1 MGKYSDLFSSAPQ
14 TTSKVVPELAEL
26 TSAKQSA
33 QYRIGSSPAVAS
45 SGKYASLFSNIENIA
60 AGKKQ
65 PSRGLWGAIGGGLMK
80 GLEGVGY
87 VLGTPAR
94 ATASVAKE
102 ITDVIEGRGFSPK
115 DLVSQVADKNFYG
128 SSLIKKSGNPWLDSV
143 TGFAV
148 DVLSDPTTYVTFG
161 ASAWMGKAGRTALAA
176 KAAEAANI
184 AKAPTLAGKLDE
196 IARLGVHANLTDL
209 ERAVLNAP
217 KGVSWTFGKGAG
229 QVIGKEGT
237 TARKISEGVSTAVG
251 KPISKA
257 RARIGDLPFLE
268 PVQKVI
274 TPKSIRDA
282 DLLSLGRSGARS
294 TVGETVERLAGYSA
308 SQRGKAMGR
317 SFVAKIGSANQE
329 LAKEING
336 FENSTGL
343 RIAHFIEDE
352 TLVPPTPEAQ
362 ALVGK
367 VKKFLAD
374 TRQAGN
380 DVTAEFAGRRGVRAY
395 DIAHRDN
402 YVPHTLSEQARAYLA
417 SKRWRGT
424 KYASSIQQT
433 LELNPDEFIKG
444 PAVMRARKLEPGKE
458 WLGETIQ
465 TGTIK
470 EINDIS
476 ERQLGFKW
484 FEDDGATYL
493 NSYIDSV
500 GNQAKRVGFTD
511 RLFDYGVDVV
521 RAIDYKLIPDKE
533 VVGAWHSSVRRW
545 EGMLRGLAQEQGKS
559 ASQSASIMRKANNL
573 ARQVVQDNNTKLLF
587 SQKEIETLGKQLA
600 QAQYFLDVASER
612 AAARGGALQQ
622 QFESTVAP
630 FRARLQAMSEALS
643 TNDQLEMAATMYLE
657 EAHARMFPRMK
668 KRPTNPKIMAEQI
681 LAKSDSRTTSRVKAL
696 ETRVARLKRSL
707 GPRGKI
713 SKGIKQ
719 SEAEIKNIKD
729 DIALYTS
736 EIDNLTGVITRQTD
750 DFPDGYYVFD
760 ESIVDSML
768 QKDRSAIPQVDFDPG
783 NPNALIFKAPDPR
796 RWVMLD
802 PVEDVES
809 ARYFFDN
816 IGRAFQ
822 MEMEKFGPESAEQG
836 AMFAAVWKEISE
848 GRGWISLWGMD
859 NTELEFLFEYA
870 GRYKEYLDEAAAE
883 GIDDV
888 WEEQFKVFSIVA
900 TESLSAFFAK
910 AQNEGLNLADFMDDP
925 VAVAQQIF
933 VNTAEVA
940 SLKGDFAKAGGK
952 RVAGVYLPEELYEF
966 MDTSYYRAYNI
977 ESGYGP
983 FGSAQQVLTGDQS
996 GLLQPW
1002 NKANIFPD
1010 EDVIY
1015 QLSENS
1021 FFSDDGERLL
1031 SLTSDF
1037 VRKTV
1042 DSSSPD
1048 FSMIE
1053 DTRDPFFRAV
1063 ESMSTFGTSPFEEYA
1078 EMSQNLEF
1086 TRGLLPAA
1094 EAELGGLYLQK
1105 VGREAEIKSATSE
1118 KGGVISAAK
1127 RLKEKVGKATED
1139 IRRSTE
1145 GIEVPDGQGGTRVM
1159 KRDEVAQQMGL
1170 DARKINR
1177 AEKKLA
1183 KEIENDPL
1191 TKEARAAGRT
1201 YNKVESSFNNAKA
1214 LRGEAGDWEQTYGV
1228 AYREDVMELDRLL
1241 AERPPKGASAEVNR
1255 EWFDQVERV
1264 YSQIRNPQIFTEPQR
1279 NALERIFVQKRG
1291 QETQIAILEQ
1301 YVDFGKAMLDQAQS
1315 GKLGGRM
1322 VQDIKEGW
1330 GAIESLGVQMPD
1342 ELRNLMFG
1350 RIENLSDPKEFNKY
1364 LDMYFRYQRFF
1375 KVTAMLTPGFIVRNA
1390 MTAAFNNYVAGVTT
1404 RETAE
1409 AIKFS
1414 QNALK
1419 HGPAKAIEMAPAAE
1433 RKLYEEA
1440 YNVVMATGAGQTADD
1455 FFYPIASEKGQR
1467 WLNSRVVTAWR
1478 NRNEQVEMAGRMALA
1493 LSSLRKN
1500 LGFDGAVSQV
1510 ARYHFDY
1517 TDLSK
1522 LDEVAKRFVP
1532 FWTFATKNI
1541 PLQIIN
1547 QIARP
1552 GLYRA
1557 YDSLERNFEVDKDLV
1572 LPPWMQANRPI
1583 SGPGG
1588 RIFMPDL
1595 PFIDMENQ
1603 LRMFG
1608 DPMRFASQLNPLLKL
1623 PVELAGGRQLGLDI
1637 PFSEKPYQVRGP
1649 LDYPAALGGALFG
1662 QTQQTAEGDLV
1673 TSSQAGYALPS
1684 LLPSLAQLQ
1693 RLIPQLGGKETYVE
1707 RQPYSILSA
1716 TTGIPLRGVTETEQ
1730 QNELIRRQ
1738 FALRDFLSNLT
1749 RMGYLEPKE

>member
-87 VLGTPAR
+87 VLGAPAR

-128 SSLIKKSGNPWLDSV
+128 SSLIKKTGVSWLDSA
-143 TGFAV
+143 TGFTV

-161 ASAWMGKAGRTALAA
+161 ASAWMGKAGRLALAA

-196 IARLGVHANLTDL
+196 IARLGVHANLTDV

-237 TARKISEGVSTAVG
+237 AARKISEGVSTAVG

-274 TPKSIRDA
+274 TAKSIRDA
-282 DLLSLGRSGARS
+282 DLLPLGRAGSKMTTS
-294 TVGETVERLAGYSA
+294 EIVERLAGYSA
-308 SQRGKAMGR
+308 SQRGKAVSR
-317 SFVAKIGSANQE
+317 AFIAKIGSANQE
-329 LAKEING
+329 LAKEINA

-343 RIAHFIEDE
+343 RVAHFIEDANI
-352 TLVPPTPEAQ
+352 VPPTPEAQ
-362 ALVGK
+362 AIVAK
-367 VKKFLAD
+367 VQKFLAD

-380 DVTAEFAGRRGVRAY
+380 DITAEFAGRRGVRAY

-402 YVPHTLSEQARAYLA
+402 YVPHTLSQDARAWLA

-433 LELNPDEFIKG
+433 LEISPDEFIKG
-444 PAVMRARKLEPGKE
+444 PAVLRARKLEAGAE
-458 WLGETIQ
+458 WLGEPLQ

-476 ERQLGFKW
+476 ERKLGFKW

-500 GNQAKRVGFTD
+500 GNQVKRVNFTD
-511 RLFDYGVDVV
+511 RLFDYGADVV

-533 VVGAWHSSVRRW
+533 VVNAWHSSVRRW
-545 EGMLRGLAQEQGKS
+545 EGMLRGAMREQGQG
-559 ASQSASIMRKANNL
+559 ASQAASIMRKANNV
-573 ARQVVQDNNTKLLF
+573 ARQVVEDNNTKLIF
-587 SQKEIETLGKQLA
+587 SQQQIADLQVQLA

-630 FRARLQAMSEALS
+630 FRARLEAMSKALS
-643 TNDQLEMAATMYLE
+643 DNDQMEMAAIMYLE

-668 KRPTNPKIMAEQI
+668 NRPSDPRVMAEQI
-681 LAKSDSRTTSRVKAL
+681 LAKSEARTASRLKAL
-696 ETRVARLKRSL
+696 ETRKARLERSL
-707 GPRGKI
+707 GPRGKKMRAQAVAG
-713 SKGIKQ
+713 SEYEASLAELDAIK
-719 SEAEIKNIKD
+719 
-729 DIALYTS
+729 S
-736 EIDNLTGVITRQTD
+736 EISFLNELLKTSSEE
-750 DFPDGYYVFD
+750 FPDGVFFVGRQD
-760 ESIVDSML
+760 LDL
-768 QKDRSAIPQVDFDPG
+768 A
-783 NPNALIFKAPDPR
+783 APDPR
-796 RWVMLD
+796 PGVAPRNAGVEVSREIPEDYTPEWYAIGFAPEMGPDGGRILWPLD
-802 PVEDVES
+802 NQEDYQDFWDGL
-809 ARYFFDN
+809 ARGISDGVAKLGDERTSELLDN
-816 IGRAFQ
+816 AWEAIKRSGRRAVDPALEGAEPELIEVLLNIKRLMDKSVNNVDSSLINGEFELMSMALEDWLVRQVTQNMAPGDVFEDGMDMIYDAIGQ
-822 MEMEKFGPESAEQG
+822 IGNPHHGISNVIGVNVSGLNFGAQSTDYIMNG
-836 AMFAAVWKEISE
+836 
-848 GRGWISLWGMD
+848 GWISRTFNEIPERAAIAFESGTYEPLSAMMAAQEARD
-859 NTELEFLFEYA
+859 ITETLVTTNKQVF
-870 GRYKEYLDEAAAE
+870 DEATNAIKE
-883 GIDDV
+883 T
-888 WEEQFKVFSIVA
+888 K
-900 TESLSAFFAK
+900 K
-910 AQNEGLNLADFMDDP
+910 
-925 VAVAQQIF
+925 QI
-933 VNTAEVA
+933 A
-940 SLKGDFAKAGGK
+940 STGRQAGGVK
-952 RVAGVYLPEELYEF
+952 
-966 MDTSYYRAYNI
+966 
-977 ESGYGP
+977 
-983 FGSAQQVLTGDQS
+983 
-996 GLLQPW
+996 
-1002 NKANIFPD
+1002 
-1010 EDVIY
+1010 
-1015 QLSENS
+1015 
-1021 FFSDDGERLL
+1021 
-1031 SLTSDF
+1031 
-1037 VRKTV
+1037 
-1042 DSSSPD
+1042 
-1048 FSMIE
+1048 
-1053 DTRDPFFRAV
+1053 
-1063 ESMSTFGTSPFEEYA
+1063 
-1078 EMSQNLEF
+1078 
-1086 TRGLLPAA
+1086 
-1094 EAELGGLYLQK
+1094 
-1105 VGREAEIKSATSE
+1105 
-1118 KGGVISAAK
+1118 SAAK
-1127 RLKEKVGKATED
+1127 RLEGRVTEAGETV
-1139 IRRSTE
+1139 RRAQE
-1145 GIEVPDGQGGTRVM
+1145 AIEIPDGKGGVRSVT
-1159 KRDEVAQQMGL
+1159 RDELAKEMGI
-1170 DARKINR
+1170 DARKVAR

-1183 KEIENDPL
+1183 REIENDPL
-1191 TKEARAAGRT
+1191 TKEAKNAQNI
-1201 YNKVESSFNNAKA
+1201 YNRVEASLNNAKA
-1214 LRGEAGDWEQTYGV
+1214 LRGEAENWEATYG
-1228 AYREDVMELDRLL
+1228 ASYREDLAELDRLL

-1279 NALERIFVQKRG
+1279 NALERIFAQKRG

-1301 YVDFGKAMLDQAQS
+1301 YVDFGKVMLDQAQS

-1342 ELRNLMFG
+1342 DLRNLMFG

-1455 FFYPIASEKGQR
+1455 FFYPIASDKGQR
-1467 WLNSRVVTAWR
+1467 WLNSKPVRAWR

-1588 RIFMPDL
+1588 RIFMPDM

-1637 PFSEKPYQVRGP
+1637 PFSEKPYEVRGP

-1662 QTQQTAEGDLV
+1662 QTQQTAQGDLV

-1693 RLIPQLGGKETYVE
+1693 RLIPQAGGKETYVE

-1716 TTGIPLRGVTETEQ
+1716 ATGIPLRGVTETEQ